1 MSMLFL
7 MENLLFKLTEYQY
20 EILMAILERPGQNP
34 GDFFFD
40 FPSIDGY
47 VDMFLKAKLVSI
59 NESDELSITELGRAH
74 LAEFE
79 LQQKIEKEREA
90 QHQQQI
96 DAITS
101 IAKTAKQNAISAE
114 SDSKLSKIISILSL
128 IVAIASVI
136 VDIV

>member
-1 MSMLFL
+1 

-20 EILMAILERPGQNP
+20 EILMAILERPEQNP

>member
-1 MSMLFL
+1 

-47 VDMFLKAKLVSI
+47 VEMFLKAKLVSI

-101 IAKTAKQNAISAE
+101 IAETAQQNAISAE

>member
-1 MSMLFL
+1 
-7 MENLLFKLTEYQY
+7 
-20 EILMAILERPGQNP
+20 MAILERPRQNP

-47 VDMFLKAKLVSI
+47 VEMFLKAKLVSI

-101 IAKTAKQNAISAE
+101 IAETAKQNAISAE

>member
-1 MSMLFL
+1 

-47 VDMFLKAKLVSI
+47 VEMFLKAKLVSI
-59 NESDELSITELGRAH
+59 NESDELSTTELGRAH

-101 IAKTAKQNAISAE
+101 IAETAKQNAISAE

>member
-1 MSMLFL
+1 

-47 VDMFLKAKLVSI
+47 VEMFLKAKLISI

-101 IAKTAKQNAISAE
+101 IAETAKQNAISAE

>member
-1 MSMLFL
+1 

-47 VDMFLKAKLVSI
+47 VEMFLKAKLVSI

-101 IAKTAKQNAISAE
+101 IAETAKQNAISAE

-128 IVAIASVI
+128 IVEIASVI

>member
-1 MSMLFL
+1 

-20 EILMAILERPGQNP
+20 EILMSILERPGQNP

-47 VDMFLKAKLVSI
+47 VEMFLKAKLVSI

-101 IAKTAKQNAISAE
+101 IAETAKQNAISAE

>member
-1 MSMLFL
+1 

-101 IAKTAKQNAISAE
+101 IAETAKQNAISAE

>member
-1 MSMLFL
+1 

-47 VDMFLKAKLVSI
+47 VEMFLKAKLVSI
-59 NESDELSITELGRAH
+59 NESDELSITELERAH

-101 IAKTAKQNAISAE
+101 IAETAKQNAISAE

>member
-1 MSMLFL
+1 

>member
-1 MSMLFL
+1 

-20 EILMAILERPGQNP
+20 EILTAILECPGQNP

-47 VDMFLKAKLVSI
+47 VEMFLNANLVSI
-59 NESDELSITELGRAH
+59 NESDEVSITELGRAH

-79 LQQKIEKEREA
+79 LQRKIEKEREA
-90 QHQQQI
+90 KYQQQI

-101 IAKTAKQNAISAE
+101 ICRDRQTKCIICRGGFKT
-114 SDSKLSKIISILSL
+114 L
-128 IVAIASVI
+128 
-136 VDIV
+136 

>member
-1 MSMLFL
+1 

-47 VDMFLKAKLVSI
+47 VEMFLKAKLVSI

-79 LQQKIEKEREA
+79 LQQKNRKR
-90 QHQQQI
+90 
-96 DAITS
+96 TRS
-101 IAKTAKQNAISAE
+101 TASTANRCHYIYCRNCQTKCNIC
-114 SDSKLSKIISILSL
+114 
-128 IVAIASVI
+128 
-136 VDIV
+136 

>member
-1 MSMLFL
+1 

-47 VDMFLKAKLVSI
+47 VEMFLKAKLVSI

>member
-1 MSMLFL
+1 

-47 VDMFLKAKLVSI
+47 VEMFLKAKLVSI

-79 LQQKIEKEREA
+79 LQQKIETEREA

-101 IAKTAKQNAISAE
+101 IAETAKQNAISAE

>member
-1 MSMLFL
+1 

-47 VDMFLKAKLVSI
+47 VEMFLKAKLVSI

-101 IAKTAKQNAISAE
+101 IAETAKQNAIDAE

>member
-1 MSMLFL
+1 
-7 MENLLFKLTEYQY
+7 
-20 EILMAILERPGQNP
+20 
-34 GDFFFD
+34 
-40 FPSIDGY
+40 
-47 VDMFLKAKLVSI
+47 MFLKAKLVSI

-101 IAKTAKQNAISAE
+101 IAETAKQNAISAE

-128 IVAIASVI
+128 IVATASVM
-136 VDIV
+136 VDIFLK

>member
-1 MSMLFL
+1 

-47 VDMFLKAKLVSI
+47 VEMFLKAKLVSI

-101 IAKTAKQNAISAE
+101 IAETAKQNAISAE

-136 VDIV
+136 VNIV

>member
-1 MSMLFL
+1 

-47 VDMFLKAKLVSI
+47 VEMFLKAKLVSI

-74 LAEFE
+74 LDEFE

-101 IAKTAKQNAISAE
+101 IAETAKQNAISAE

>member
-1 MSMLFL
+1 

-47 VDMFLKAKLVSI
+47 VEMFLKAKLVSI
-59 NESDELSITELGRAH
+59 NESDELSITELGLAH

-101 IAKTAKQNAISAE
+101 IAETAKQNAISAE

>member
-1 MSMLFL
+1 
-7 MENLLFKLTEYQY
+7 
-20 EILMAILERPGQNP
+20 MAILERPGQNP

-47 VDMFLKAKLVSI
+47 VEMFLKAKLVSI
-59 NESDELSITELGRAH
+59 NDSDELSITELGRAH

-101 IAKTAKQNAISAE
+101 IAETAKQNALSAE
-114 SDSKLSKIISILSL
+114 ADSKLSKTISILSL
-128 IVAIASVI
+128 IVATASVM
-136 VDIV
+136 VDIFLK

>member
-1 MSMLFL
+1 

-47 VDMFLKAKLVSI
+47 VEMFLKVKLVSI

-101 IAKTAKQNAISAE
+101 IAETAKQNAISAE

>member
-1 MSMLFL
+1 

-47 VDMFLKAKLVSI
+47 VEMFLKAKLVSI

-101 IAKTAKQNAISAE
+101 IAETAKQNAISAE

-128 IVAIASVI
+128 IVAITSVI

>member
-1 MSMLFL
+1 

-79 LQQKIEKEREA
+79 LQQKIEKEREV

-101 IAKTAKQNAISAE
+101 IAETAKQNAISAE

>member
-1 MSMLFL
+1 

-47 VDMFLKAKLVSI
+47 VEMFLKAKLVSI
-59 NESDELSITELGRAH
+59 NESDKLSITELGRAH

-101 IAKTAKQNAISAE
+101 IAETAKQNAISAE

>member
-1 MSMLFL
+1 

-47 VDMFLKAKLVSI
+47 VEMFLKAKLV
-59 NESDELSITELGRAH
+59 SITELGRAH

-101 IAKTAKQNAISAE
+101 IAETAKQNAISAE

>member
-1 MSMLFL
+1 

-59 NESDELSITELGRAH
+59 NKSDELSITELGRAH

-136 VDIV
+136 LDIV

>member
-1 MSMLFL
+1 

-47 VDMFLKAKLVSI
+47 VDMFLKVKLVSI

-101 IAKTAKQNAISAE
+101 IAETAKQNAISAE

>member
-1 MSMLFL
+1 

-47 VDMFLKAKLVSI
+47 VEMFLKAKLVSI

-96 DAITS
+96 DTITS
-101 IAKTAKQNAISAE
+101 IAETAKQNAISAE

>member
-1 MSMLFL
+1 

-34 GDFFFD
+34 GDFFFE

-101 IAKTAKQNAISAE
+101 IAETAKQNAISAE

>member
-1 MSMLFL
+1 

-20 EILMAILERPGQNP
+20 EILTAILECPGQNP

-47 VDMFLKAKLVSI
+47 VEMFLNANLVSI
-59 NESDELSITELGRAH
+59 NESDELSITELERAH

-101 IAKTAKQNAISAE
+101 IAETAKQNAISAE

>member
-1 MSMLFL
+1 

-20 EILMAILERPGQNP
+20 DILMAILERPGQNP

-47 VDMFLKAKLVSI
+47 VEMFLKAKLVSI

-101 IAKTAKQNAISAE
+101 IAETAKQNAISAE

>member
-1 MSMLFL
+1 

-20 EILMAILERPGQNP
+20 EILMAILERPRQNP

-47 VDMFLKAKLVSI
+47 VEMFLKAKLVSI

-101 IAKTAKQNAISAE
+101 IAETAKQNAISAE

>member
-1 MSMLFL
+1 

-20 EILMAILERPGQNP
+20 EILMAILERPGQNL

-101 IAKTAKQNAISAE
+101 IAETAKQNAISAE

-128 IVAIASVI
+128 IVAIASII